1 MLKNLT
7 VVTQRVKNK
16 SDGLAQYSNYLLNQ
30 NAKSHK
36 STEIIDLHFCA
47 NDPDGYM
54 SNFLSENISNT
65 IEFDINNKK
74 GGRKVESYAQSLVF
88 SLPSGFPPPTQEQW
102 KNIYLDIFKEVSNH
116 LITEKKDKSEVKLN
130 TVDLKDIFT
139 LTLGVAHNQKN
150 PHLNVVIP
158 RIIKRKSNG
167 ELVRLDNIDRKSFL
181 NSAKKAFNAAALKH
195 LALDFNSY
203 KPENSNTGK
212 SLTSWQ
218 KQQQQALAAQTEA
231 ALAQEKA
238 SKMLQEAAEKQIEA
252 QKMLTEAKNKEIEIT
267 TQIRKFDLFKE
278 SFNMIFNA
286 IKYYLGNTTK
296 QAKLEDK
303 KMVEEEY
310 KSVSKNPFF
319 EENHK
324 EILQLAAAEVDQEI
338 EDEDEKLSPIF
349 RVKYK

>member
-7 VVTQRVKNK
+7 VITKRVKEK
-16 SDGLAQYSNYLLNQ
+16 EIGILKYTQYLVSKKAQ
-30 NAKSHK
+30 SHK
-36 STEIIDLHFCA
+36 DTEIICLS
-47 NDPDGYM
+47 
-54 SNFLSENISNT
+54 SNSKTDAAVFKHLVDICHEVA
-65 IEFDINNKK
+65 EFDLNNKK
-74 GGRKVESYAQSLVF
+74 GGRKVESYGQSFVF
-88 SLPSGFPPPTQEQW
+88 SLPKGTEKPTPEQW
-102 KNIYLDIFKEVSNH
+102 QGI
-116 LITEKKDKSEVKLN
+116 KKDILIKTVK
-130 TVDLKDIFT
+130 T
-139 LTLGVAHNQKN
+139 LELDDETAKKLLLSCFCVAHNQEA
-150 PHLNVVIP
+150 PHLNIIYP
-158 RIIKRKSNG
+158 RILKKENG
-167 ELVRLDNIDRKSFL
+167 EFIRLDKIDKKAFL

-195 LALDFNSY
+195 LALDFEKY
-203 KPENSNTGK
+203 KPENTNTGK
-212 SLTSWQ
+212 SLSSWQ
-218 KQQQQALAAQTEA
+218 KQQQQALAAQKEA

-252 QKMLTEAKNKEIEIT
+252 EKMLTEAKNKEIEIT
-267 TQIRKFDLFKE
+267 NQIRKFDLFKE
-278 SFNMIFNA
+278 SFNMIFNT

-338 EDEDEKLSPIF
+338 EEEDEKLSPIF